1 MEIDENFE
9 KEFESFLRD
18 PDNCAMHPSDV
29 GRYLKA
35 LDSEDKN
42 LFKTTLEKIPP
53 DYLGSILLELPEKLK
68 KRAISLLSHKSLAEA
83 TSELESDDATDLV
96 QEMEDMDASKAKVVF
111 SKLEKEDRDEIESLR
126 KYSDDQ
132 AGSIMQVEVF
142 KASVNESIREAITR
156 LALDKEE
163 KKLKNIFQVFI
174 VDETQKLLASAP
186 LSELITMEFDVRFK
200 QLIQGR
206 EYPEQKIVPDTEKIS
221 EVVKRFQDYDLTYA
235 PVVDSKGHLIGRITS
250 DDIYDVIEDIA
261 TEQLFNLAGVDDETE
276 QENILG
282 EVFQKRAF
290 WLFVNL
296 ITAILA
302 SFVIAQFD
310 DTLKAFIPL
319 AILMPIVAS
328 MGGNA
333 ATQTLSVTVRQLT
346 LGEVD
351 WDGAFPAIK
360 KEIILSLLNGFLFA
374 FVIGVTS
381 FLWFKN
387 YRIGLAIGLATIINL
402 IVAGTFGALVP
413 LTLKRFKSDPAVGST
428 VIITTLTDVIG
439 FLSFLGI
446 AKYLLS

>member
-9 KEFESFLRD
+9 KEFESFLKD
-18 PDNCAMHPSDV
+18 PESNAMHPSDV

-42 LFKTTLEKIPP
+42 LFKTTLERIPP

-111 SKLEKEDRDEIESLR
+111 SNLEKEDRDEIETLR

-142 KASVNESIREAITR
+142 KASVNESIREAIAR

-163 KKLKNIFQVFI
+163 KKLKNIYQVFI

-186 LSELITMEFDVRFK
+186 LSELITMEFDVKFK

-206 EYPEQKIVPDTEKIS
+206 EYPEQKMVQDTEKIS

-235 PVVDSKGHLIGRITS
+235 PVVDSGGHLIGRITS

-290 WLFVNL
+290 WLFINL

-310 DTLKAFIPL
+310 ETLKAFIPL

-374 FVIGVTS
+374 LVIGVTS
-381 FLWFKN
+381 YFWFKN
-387 YRIGLAIGLATIINL
+387 YKIGLAIGLATIINL
-402 IVAGTFGALVP
+402 VVAGTFGALVP

-446 AKYLLS
+446 AKYLLT

>member
-1 MEIDENFE
+1 
-9 KEFESFLRD
+9 
-18 PDNCAMHPSDV
+18 
-29 GRYLKA
+29 
-35 LDSEDKN
+35 
-42 LFKTTLEKIPP
+42 
-53 DYLGSILLELPEKLK
+53 
-68 KRAISLLSHKSLAEA
+68 
-83 TSELESDDATDLV
+83 
-96 QEMEDMDASKAKVVF
+96 
-111 SKLEKEDRDEIESLR
+111 
-126 KYSDDQ
+126 
-132 AGSIMQVEVF
+132 
-142 KASVNESIREAITR
+142 
-156 LALDKEE
+156 
-163 KKLKNIFQVFI
+163 
-174 VDETQKLLASAP
+174 
-186 LSELITMEFDVRFK
+186 
-200 QLIQGR
+200 
-206 EYPEQKIVPDTEKIS
+206 
-221 EVVKRFQDYDLTYA
+221 VVKRFQDYDLTYA
-235 PVVDSKGHLIGRITS
+235 PVVNSKGQLIGRITS

-290 WLFVNL
+290 WLFINL
-296 ITAILA
+296 ITAIMA

-310 DTLKAFIPL
+310 ETLKAFIPL

-381 FLWFKN
+381 YLWFKN
-387 YRIGLAIGLATIINL
+387 YKIGLAIGLATIINL

-446 AKYLLS
+446 AKYLLT

>member
-1 MEIDENFE
+1 MEIDENLKKDFE
-9 KEFESFLRD
+9 LFLSD
-18 PDNCAMHPSDV
+18 PENNAMHPSDV

-42 LFKTTLEKIPP
+42 LFKTTIEKIPP

-68 KRAISLLSHKSLAEA
+68 KRAINLLSYKSLVEA

-111 SKLEKEDRDEIESLR
+111 SKLEKEDRDEITTLK

-132 AGSIMQVEVF
+132 AGSIMQMEVF
-142 KASVNESIREAITR
+142 KASINESIRQAIAR

-174 VDETQKLLASAP
+174 VDENQQLLASAA
-186 LSELITMEFDVRFK
+186 LSELITMEFDVKFK

-206 EYPEQKIVPDTEKIS
+206 EYPEQKTVLDSEKIS

-235 PVVDSKGHLIGRITS
+235 PVVNSKGQLIGRITS

-261 TEQLFNLAGVDDETE
+261 TEQMFNLAGVDDETE

-290 WLFVNL
+290 WLFINL
-296 ITAILA
+296 ITAIIA

-310 DTLKAFIPL
+310 ETLRAFIPL

-351 WDGAFPAIK
+351 WDGAYPAIK
-360 KEIILSLLNGFLFA
+360 KEIILSLLNGLLFA
-374 FVIGVTS
+374 LVIGVTS

-387 YRIGLAIGLATIINL
+387 YKIGMAIGLATIINL
-402 IVAGTFGALVP
+402 IVAGTFGSLVP

-446 AKYLLS
+446 AKYLLT

>member
-1 MEIDENFE
+1 MEIDENF
-9 KEFESFLRD
+9 KKDFEAFLSD
-18 PDNCAMHPSDV
+18 PENNAMHPSDV
-29 GRYLKA
+29 GRYLKT

-42 LFKTTLEKIPP
+42 LFKTTIEKIPP

-68 KRAISLLSHKSLAEA
+68 KRAISLLSYKSLAEA

-96 QEMEDMDASKAKVVF
+96 QEMEDMDASKAQVVF
-111 SKLEKEDRDEIESLR
+111 SKLEKEDRDEINSLK
-126 KYSDDQ
+126 KYLDDQ
-132 AGSIMQVEVF
+132 AGSIMQTEVF
-142 KASVNESIREAITR
+142 KASVNESIRQAIAR

-174 VDETQKLLASAP
+174 VDENQQLLASAP
-186 LSELITMEFDVRFK
+186 LSELITMEFDVKFK

-206 EYPEQKIVPDTEKIS
+206 EYPEQKMVLDSEKIS

-235 PVVDSKGHLIGRITS
+235 PVVNSKGQLIGRITS

-290 WLFVNL
+290 WLFINL

-310 DTLKAFIPL
+310 QTLKAFIPL

-360 KEIILSLLNGFLFA
+360 KEIILSLLNGLLFA

-381 FLWFKN
+381 YLWFKN
-387 YRIGLAIGLATIINL
+387 YKIGLAIGLATIINL

-446 AKYLLS
+446 AKYLLT

>member
-1 MEIDENFE
+1 MEVDENFK
-9 KEFESFLRD
+9 KEFELYLKNPEDSSV
-18 PDNCAMHPSDV
+18 HPSDI
-29 GRYLKA
+29 GRYLKF
-35 LDSEDKN
+35 LDSEDKE
-42 LFKTTLEKIPP
+42 LFKTTIEKIPS
-53 DYLGSILLELPEKLK
+53 DFLGPILLELPEKLK
-68 KRAISLLSHKSLAEA
+68 KRAINLLSHQTLAEA

-96 QEMEDMDASKAKVVF
+96 QEVEDMDASKANEVI
-111 SKLEKEDRDEIESLR
+111 SELEKEDRDEINTLR

-132 AGSIMQVEVF
+132 AGSIMQMEVF
-142 KASVNESIREAITR
+142 KATINDSIREAITR

-174 VDETQKLLASAP
+174 VDESDTLIASAA
-186 LSELITMEFDVRFK
+186 LSELITMEFDVKFK
-200 QLIQGR
+200 ELIKGR
-206 EYPEQKIVPDTEKIS
+206 EYPEQKMVLDTEKIS

-235 PVVDSKGHLIGRITS
+235 PVVNAKGKLIGRITS

-261 TEQLFNLAGVDDETE
+261 TEQMFNLAGVDDETE

-290 WLFVNL
+290 WLFINL
-296 ITAILA
+296 LTAILA
-302 SFVIAQFD
+302 SLVIAQFD
-310 DTLKAFIPL
+310 ETLKAFIPL

-351 WDGAFPAIK
+351 WDGAYPAIK
-360 KEIILSLLNGFLFA
+360 KEIILSLLNGLLFA
-374 FVIGVTS
+374 LVIGITS
-381 FLWFKN
+381 YLWFRN

-402 IVAGTFGALVP
+402 IVAGTFGSLVP
-413 LTLKRFKSDPAVGST
+413 LTLKKMKSDPAVGST

-446 AKYLLS
+446 AKLLLV

>member
-1 MEIDENFE
+1 MEIDENF
-9 KEFESFLRD
+9 KKDFELYLKD
-18 PDNCAMHPSDV
+18 PENNPMHPSDI
-29 GRYLKA
+29 GRYLKF
-35 LDSEDKN
+35 LESEDRN
-42 LFKTTLEKIPP
+42 LFKTTIEKIPS
-53 DYLGSILLELPEKLK
+53 DFLGPILLELPEKLK
-68 KRAISLLSHKSLAEA
+68 KRAINLLSHEKLAEA

-96 QEMEDMDASKAKVVF
+96 QEMEDMDAVKAKDVF
-111 SKLEKEDRDEIESLR
+111 SELEKEDRDEINTLR

-132 AGSIMQVEVF
+132 AGSIMQMEVF
-142 KASVNESIREAITR
+142 KANISESIRDAITR
-156 LALDKEE
+156 LALDREE
-163 KKLKNIFQVFI
+163 KKLKNIFQVFV
-174 VDETQKLLASAP
+174 VDESNTLIASAP
-186 LSELITMEFDVRFK
+186 LSELITMEFDVKFK
-200 QLIQGR
+200 EIIKGR
-206 EYPEQKIVPDTEKIS
+206 EYPEQKMVLDTEKIS

-235 PVVDSKGHLIGRITS
+235 PVINSKGQLIGRITS

-261 TEQLFNLAGVDDETE
+261 TEQMFNLAGVDEETE

-290 WLFVNL
+290 WLFINL

-351 WDGAFPAIK
+351 WDGAYPAIK

-374 FVIGVTS
+374 LVIGITS
-381 FLWFKN
+381 YLWFRN
-387 YRIGLAIGLATIINL
+387 YKIGLAIGLATIINL
-402 IVAGTFGALVP
+402 IVAGTFGSLVP

-446 AKYLLS
+446 AKVLLF